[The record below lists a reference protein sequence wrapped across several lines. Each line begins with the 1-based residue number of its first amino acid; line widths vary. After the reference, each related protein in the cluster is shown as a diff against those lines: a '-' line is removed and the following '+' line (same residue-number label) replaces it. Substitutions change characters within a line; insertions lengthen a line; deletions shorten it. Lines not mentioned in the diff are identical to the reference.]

1 MEATLSTWA
10 ELGSPALS
18 SWGKSGDHFQFHH
31 EFPSFP
37 GFASAGESL
46 VEHTENLPSQISDP
60 AAPSHSQQAEE
71 ELCAG
76 EMFHPGGM
84 SSWGQWG
91 IELRIKSSGTF
102 KLRSLC
108 LIFVLWCITQT
119 HCCHKFWKREIFKDS
134 SNSDNSMILWNS
146 WVQKHI
152 LSGKQTCLP
161 LRSLKPPF
169 ILFDT
174 HHPARK
180 TGFIFEIPN

>member
-1 MEATLSTWA
+1 MSRA
-10 ELGSPALS
+10 GLS
-18 SWGKSGDHFQFHH
+18 SAQQLREIWR
-31 EFPSFP
+31 SFP
-37 GFASAGESL
+37 IPPWISFFSRVCQCWWISF

-102 KLRSLC
+102 KLRFLC